1 MESSAVVTSHK
12 PKHRPSACCRIPCW
26 DVSKGDDSTWMEP
39 ETPVSP
45 HSLQPHSGARTQTKP
60 KGPVRAGCIRKTRGM
75 GAMGG
80 GSDFQKKEGLAFK
93 TAWMKPEDT
102 VLNENSQHGKQTL
115 QELTLCEISEKP
127 NTDTE
132 NGGSQKL
139 GERGEWQGPEAR
151 DSGDRREPARCWPE
165 DTEFQYNR
173 NSAGELI

>member
-1 MESSAVVTSHK
+1 MC
-12 PKHRPSACCRIPCW
+12 PKEMTAHGWSQ
-26 DVSKGDDSTWMEP
+26 
-39 ETPVSP
+39 ETPVFP

-80 GSDFQKKEGLAFK
+80 GSDFQKKEGLPFK

-127 NTDTE
+127 NSRIQRMA
-132 NGGSQKL
+132 GPRSW
-139 GERGEWQGPEAR
+139 GERGMAGAGGEGQRGPA
-151 DSGDRREPARCWPE
+151 G
-165 DTEFQYNR
+165 
-173 NSAGELI
+173 AGEVLARGYRISVQQK